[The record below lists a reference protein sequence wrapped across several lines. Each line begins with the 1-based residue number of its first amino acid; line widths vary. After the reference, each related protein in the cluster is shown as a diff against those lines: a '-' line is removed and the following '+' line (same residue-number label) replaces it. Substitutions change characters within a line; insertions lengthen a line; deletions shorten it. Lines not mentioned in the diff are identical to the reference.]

1 VPKVSAEYAT
11 ARREQILSGARRCF
25 ARWGYEGATVAR
37 LEREIG
43 LSHGAIFNYY
53 RSKLDLFFELA
64 KRDHERF
71 HELWAEEGFGGLA
84 RHIAE
89 EDPAW
94 LSVYLEFHR
103 LLRTDA
109 ALARRWKRRQPAE
122 HHQPGYLRTDVPA
135 ETLHAFAHTVL
146 NGLVL
151 ARTSGADL
159 DVAPIVALVEETL
172 SPRDQVPGTA

>member
-1 VPKVSAEYAT
+1 MPRVPKVSEAHLE
-11 ARREQILSGARRCF
+11 ARREQILAGARRCF
-25 ARWGYEGATVAR
+25 ARWGYEGATVPR

-53 RSKLDLFFELA
+53 RSKLDLFYELA

-71 HELWAEEGFGGLA
+71 HELWQSEGFGGLA

-103 LLRTDA
+103 LLRTDP
-109 ALARRWKRRQPAE
+109 ALARRWKRRAPVE
-122 HHQPGYLRTDVPA
+122 HRHPEPGYLRTDVPA
-135 ETLHAFAHTVL
+135 ETLHEFAHTVL

-151 ARTSGADL
+151 MRTSGR
-159 DVAPIVALVEETL
+159 DVDIAPIVELVEETL
-172 SPRDQVPGTA
+172 RRR